1 MRFDPE
7 LVRGSIQREYDLI
20 AARICEN
27 LYFGVNSQQ
36 GELVDVDESK
46 HLGFLCTTLRKL
58 VIDRTL
64 AHAHGLCHTAFYQEG
79 TVDAIRQKLM
89 RGEVIGPLEYRK

>member
-20 AARICEN
+20 AARIRDN
-27 LYFGVNSQQ
+27 LYLGVNSQQ
-36 GELVDVDESK
+36 GELVDVDTSM
-46 HLGFLCTTLRKL
+46 HLGALCMTLRKL

-64 AHAHGLCHTAFYQEG
+64 AHAHGLCHTSFYQEG
-79 TVDAIRQKLM
+79 TVDAIRQKL
-89 RGEVIGPLEYRK
+89 RNG